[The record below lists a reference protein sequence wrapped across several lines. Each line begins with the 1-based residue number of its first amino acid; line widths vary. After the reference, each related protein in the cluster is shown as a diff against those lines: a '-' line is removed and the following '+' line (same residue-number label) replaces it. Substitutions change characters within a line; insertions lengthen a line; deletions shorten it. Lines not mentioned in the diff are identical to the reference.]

1 MAKKTSKTTKQ
12 KAGERG
18 DRSKYRAAQDSIR
31 IRGAAV
37 HNLKSVDLD
46 IPRDAL
52 TVITGVSGS
61 GKSSLA
67 FDTLYAEGQRQ
78 YIDSLS
84 AYARQFLDQMP
95 RPEVTSIDG
104 LAPTLAID
112 QKPGTNH
119 ARSTVATVT
128 EIYDYLRVLYARI
141 GVPHC
146 ANCGSAIAKQ
156 SPEKIIEELIT
167 LPEGSKVVLT
177 APMVRGRRGLH
188 REVFEDIQKSG
199 LIRARVD
206 GEIYLLEEVP
216 PLAPRKLHTIEAIVD
231 RLVVRSGIEARIGES
246 VHLAVRLGGGVMG
259 AIIDHRE
266 QNETI
271 ERLLSTLMA
280 CVECGESFNELEPRS
295 FSFNSPYGAC
305 PVCDGVGRN
314 RETGQSCLS
323 CKGGRLRKE
332 ALAVTVG
339 GIAINALTGKTLGE
353 AKHWLSCLPDC
364 LGHTEAQVAEPITR
378 EVARRLDYLM
388 GVGLPYLTLDRSAE
402 TLSGGE
408 LQRVRLATSLGSGLV
423 GVCYVLDE
431 PSIGLHPADH
441 ERLINT
447 IRSLQKSGNTVV
459 VVEHDEATIREAD
472 FVVDIGPGAGEAG
485 GYIISQGTPNQLESD
500 PASLTGKFLK
510 GDQQVCSP
518 RKRRKPDREHS
529 IRLQGVSH
537 HNLKNVDIEIP
548 LGCLIG
554 VSGVSGSGK
563 SSLINDTLYPALAH
577 QLGLKAPD
585 PGRHKRLIGA
595 EKIDKL
601 VPIDQAPIGRSPRS
615 CPATYSGTLDEIRKV
630 FASTREAKAMGF
642 SASRFSFNS
651 KAGQCELCKGHGV
664 ERIEMNFLSDLFV
677 TCTRCGGKRF
687 NRQTLQVRFKGMTV
701 ADVLEHSIDEA
712 VDLFANHPKAHRLL
726 LSLQKV
732 GLGYIRLG
740 QSSTTLSGGEA
751 QRVKLG
757 TELAKRATGKT
768 LYLLDEPTTGLHFS
782 DVKRLIDVLHGLV
795 EGGNTVVVIEH
806 QFDLLAS
813 CDWMIDLG
821 PGGGAGGG
829 HLVGMGTP
837 EQISEERPSATSKY
851 LKPILDRL

>member
-12 KAGERG
+12 KAGKRG
-18 DRSKYRAAQDSIR
+18 ARSKYRAVHESIR

-95 RPEVTSIDG
+95 RPAVTSIDG

-156 SPEKIIEELIT
+156 SPEKIIEELLT

-231 RLVVRSGIEARIGES
+231 RLVVRSGIEARISES

-314 RETGQSCLS
+314 RETGQSCRS

-485 GYIISQGTPNQLESD
+485 GYIISQGTPTQLESD

-518 RKRRKPDREHS
+518 RRRRKPDREHS

-829 HLVGMGTP
+829 HVVGMGTP
-837 EQISEERPSATSKY
+837 EQISEEGPSATSKY